1 MKEDLSY
8 FALLYLSHKAITLKR
23 GGGPG
28 SPGVCCYAP
37 EMPGRLLQS
46 MTKKPKFF
54 FTLHLF
60 F

>member
-28 SPGVCCYAP
+28 SPVVCCYAP
-37 EMPGRLLQS
+37 ELPRRVMNR
-46 MTKKPKFF
+46 
-54 FTLHLF
+54 
-60 F
+60 